1 MFIKDDI
8 EKPLFFF
15 IAWVDDDG
23 TEVSPTEGKNRVPQ
37 KMSVIEGLLNLKG
50 RKPLL
55 VST

>member
-23 TEVSPTEGKNRVPQ
+23 TEVSPTEGKNRVP
-37 KMSVIEGLLNLKG
+37 KKLSVIEDVKS
-50 RKPLL
+50 KKDC
-55 VST
+55 

>member
-23 TEVSPTEGKNRVPQ
+23 TEVSPTEGKNRVP
-37 KMSVIEGLLNLKG
+37 KKLSIIEDVKS
-50 RKPLL
+50 KQDC
-55 VST
+55 